1 MTDYGLLLKLLCD
14 GGAQTAS
21 LLKILNTELA
31 LPNIPTKTMGGEV
44 FWNTIAEY
52 NGWRLQQNMVT
63 HHARILDAGNV
74 RIAWGTINGMK
85 RAMERMA
92 SGLHMDEGN
101 AEEASKDRQ
110 NAMVELKSLK
120 ELLDIG
126 AISEEEF
133 HDKKAKILSR
143 I

>member
-1 MTDYGLLLKLLCD
+1 MDYALLLKLLCD

-63 HHARILDAGNV
+63 HHARILDADNV

-92 SGLHMDEGN
+92 SGLHTDEEN

-110 NAMVELKSLK
+110 NAMAELKSLK